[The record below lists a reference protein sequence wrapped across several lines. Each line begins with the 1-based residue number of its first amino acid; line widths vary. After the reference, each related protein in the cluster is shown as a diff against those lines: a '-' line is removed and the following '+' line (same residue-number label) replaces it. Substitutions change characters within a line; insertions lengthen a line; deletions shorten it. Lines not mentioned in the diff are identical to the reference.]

1 MANKA
6 SRKGASQF
14 GNEPKYFIVKLSLID
29 PWSVKE
35 MMTDKRR
42 EGSDQFGN
50 EPKYFI
56 VKLSLIDSWYVK
68 EMMTDKRREG
78 SEAVISVKFVN
89 FILTDHEMMR
99 MSRLTHLENT
109 PLR

>member
-1 MANKA
+1 
-6 SRKGASQF
+6 
-14 GNEPKYFIVKLSLID
+14 
-29 PWSVKE
+29 

-89 FILTDHEMMR
+89 Y
-99 MSRLTHLENT
+99 
-109 PLR
+109 